1 MTIAPTRPPVRELP
15 PAEPQRRRPKRF
27 SLRGLRGV
35 PVVLIVAA
43 LTAVP
48 VLLLLFNS
56 FNVSRPG
63 ESSRY
68 GLDNWRQALADPQLG
83 TAIWNTL
90 RLGVTRTLIAA
101 VIATILSYLIARTD
115 MPGRRV
121 VEVALWFAFF
131 IPPLSM
137 TLGWI
142 VLLDPSNGVV
152 NTALRSLFGLSSL
165 QGPLNIYSFWGII
178 LAHIS
183 ASSVPLMTIL
193 IIPSMRRMSS
203 NLEEAARSCGA
214 GRLKT
219 IVFVTLP
226 LARPAILAAALLS
239 FIYSLKTFEIEYL
252 LGNPIG
258 FKVFSTQIYDWIY
271 REPPLYGIATAL
283 GIMIIPVMVI
293 LAISQRLLVRNRSF
307 VTVSSRGFSDVP
319 MSLGKV
325 RRWVVASFAY
335 LYALLIIGLPAG
347 ALIVGS
353 FMRRFGFFQIKHPF
367 TTANWSDLVH
377 DNLFGPAAWNSLK
390 IGAGA
395 TVLGVII
402 YFAIA
407 YVVVRSKMRGR
418 ATVDVLAWLPVAV
431 PGILLGLGLLWLY
444 LGTPL
449 KTILYGSVTGL
460 ILAIVINHM
469 ATGTQQMKAG
479 IMQISPE
486 HDQAAR
492 TCGARPARSL
502 WHIMLPLI
510 GPSVAAVAVLTFDT
524 AIRDISSVVLLTS
537 GNSRPL
543 SVLLLEYSSTSE
555 LEEAAALGVIMSVVT
570 VIVGLVATKLA
581 GGRMQR
587 GKARRRGEPK
597 PLDAAAP
604 DPMGEAPPL
613 PLSPTTDSISN
624 APEGRPAANLN

>member
-1 MTIAPTRPPVRELP
+1 MTIAPPRPPVRP
-15 PAEPQRRRPKRF
+15 TPSAEPIEP
-27 SLRGLRGV
+27 SLRRGRRFGLRDLRGV
-35 PVVLIVAA
+35 PVVLVVAA

-63 ESSRY
+63 EGSHY
-68 GLDNWRQALADPQLG
+68 GLANWRQAMSDPQLG

-90 RLGVTRTLIAA
+90 RLGVVRTLIAV

-115 MPGRRV
+115 MPGRRM
-121 VEVALWFAFF
+121 VEVSLWFAFF

-152 NTALRSLFGLSSL
+152 NTLLRSVFGLSSL

-193 IIPSMRRMSS
+193 IVPAMRRMSS
-203 NLEEAARSCGA
+203 TLEEAARSCGA
-214 GRLKT
+214 GRIRT

-226 LARPAILAAALLS
+226 LARPAIIGAALLS

-258 FKVFSTQIYDWIY
+258 FKVYSTQIYDWIY
-271 REPPLYGIATAL
+271 REPPQYGIATAL

-293 LAISQRLLVRNRSF
+293 LAIGQRLLVRNRTF
-307 VTVSSRGFSDVP
+307 VTVSSRGYSDVP
-319 MSLGKV
+319 LSLGKV

-335 LYALLIIGLPAG
+335 LYVLLVIGLPAA

-353 FMRRFGFFQIKHPF
+353 FMRRFGFFQIKHPY
-367 TTANWSDLVH
+367 TTANWSNLVH
-377 DNLFGPAAWNSLK
+377 DNLFAPAAWNSLK
-390 IGAGA
+390 IGIGS
-395 TVLGVII
+395 TVVGVVV

-407 YVVVRSKMRGR
+407 YVVVRSRLRGR
-418 ATVDVLAWLPVAV
+418 AAVDILAWLPVAV

-449 KTILYGSVTGL
+449 KTVLYGSVPGL
-460 ILAIVINHM
+460 ILAIVITHM
-469 ATGTQQMKAG
+469 ATGTQQMRAG
-479 IMQISPE
+479 IMQISPD

-524 AIRDISSVVLLTS
+524 AIRDISSVILLSS
-537 GNSRPL
+537 GDARPL

-570 VIVGLVATKLA
+570 VVVGLVATKLA
-581 GGRMQR
+581 GGRRIQR
-587 GKARRRGEPK
+587 TSKRRAGP
-597 PLDAAAP
+597 AGVAAP
-604 DPMGEAPPL
+604 LPISAADPDPAG
-613 PLSPTTDSISN
+613 SPAT
-624 APEGRPAANLN
+624 R